1 MTAAQV
7 RNVVLLSLVFLPGFF
22 LIWGFTVWWS
32 RR

>member
-7 RNVVLLSLVFLPGFF
+7 RNTVLFSLVFLPGFF
-22 LIWGFTVWWS
+22 LVWGIAVWWS